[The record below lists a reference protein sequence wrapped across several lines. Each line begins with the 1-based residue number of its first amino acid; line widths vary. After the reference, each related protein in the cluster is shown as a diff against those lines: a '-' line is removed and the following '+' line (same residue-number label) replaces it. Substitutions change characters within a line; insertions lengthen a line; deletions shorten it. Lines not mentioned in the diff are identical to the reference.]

1 VIGTVLALTAASA
14 VAGATAKPTVA
25 ADSPIVTADL
35 DKTTLAW
42 LKSHEHRH
50 YPVRWKEG
58 VECHV
63 PLLIRSRSGFSCIVF
78 FDKPGLVIPL
88 VEGSAHVKVRSLRRA
103 HGGYN
108 ISLDI
113 TASVHRYTAPH
124 VAAPPAT
131 TTLPPAT
138 TSAPPTTAP
147 PPPTTAPPPPTT
159 APPPTTSPPRP
170 VSSQNCSVSLSN
182 AAPAD
187 YSDETAS
194 IQSNVP
200 NSALMLTKQYKTTTS
215 SDSGMTDAN
224 GNATVEFYISGATP
238 GYTVTVTVTVGN
250 AQCSTSFTPS

>member
-25 ADSPIVTADL
+25 ADSPTVTADL

-108 ISLDI
+108 ISLD
-113 TASVHRYTAPH
+113 TSPGDNKCSSNDCPTTTDYCS
-124 VAAPPAT
+124 AT
-131 TTLPPAT
+131 TDYCSAT
-138 TSAPPTTAP
+138 NDVTAASCQQP
-147 PPPTTAPPPPTT
+147 ELLCLVIQR
-159 APPPTTSPPRP
+159 SPR
-170 VSSQNCSVSLSN
+170 
-182 AAPAD
+182 
-187 YSDETAS
+187 
-194 IQSNVP
+194 
-200 NSALMLTKQYKTTTS
+200 
-215 SDSGMTDAN
+215 
-224 GNATVEFYISGATP
+224 
-238 GYTVTVTVTVGN
+238 
-250 AQCSTSFTPS
+250 